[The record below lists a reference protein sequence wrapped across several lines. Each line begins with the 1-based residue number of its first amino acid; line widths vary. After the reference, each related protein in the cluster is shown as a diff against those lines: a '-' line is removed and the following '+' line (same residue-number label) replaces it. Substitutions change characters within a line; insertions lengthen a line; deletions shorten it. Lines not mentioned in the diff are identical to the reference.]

1 MVRFTSA
8 QLAEQAFAAAHRCA
22 GDSAASSSSSSSRSS
37 SWVGESGKDGPVR
50 SLPCTLDRAQT
61 SSYHRP

>member
-1 MVRFTSA
+1 MSVVRFTSA

-22 GDSAASSSSSSSRSS
+22 SDSAATSSSLRSS
-37 SWVGESGKDGPVR
+37 SWVGGESGKHGPVR

-61 SSYHRP
+61 S

>member
-1 MVRFTSA
+1 MSVVRFTSA

-22 GDSAASSSSSSSRSS
+22 SDSAASSSSLRSP
-37 SWVGESGKDGPVR
+37 SWVGESGKHGPVR

-61 SSYHRP
+61 S